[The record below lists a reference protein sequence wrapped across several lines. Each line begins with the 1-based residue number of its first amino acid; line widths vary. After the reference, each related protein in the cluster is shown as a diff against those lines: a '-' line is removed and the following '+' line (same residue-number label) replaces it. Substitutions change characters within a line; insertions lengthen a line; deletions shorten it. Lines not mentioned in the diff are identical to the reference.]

1 MRHNAQQ
8 SDNNIL
14 IGALEECIV
23 HDWLSLPI
31 PFAYFLISG
40 PITGTFVLEGSSY
53 RQSTVD

>member
-53 RQSTVD
+53 R